1 MTSQQDAK
9 PADAIADN
17 WVERFLPIALQPY
30 ARLARLDRPIGSWLL
45 FLPCLW
51 GLMLSSPGARLAP
64 PLTTILLYG
73 LGALVMRGAGC
84 TYNDIVDRDIDR
96 QVARTAGRPLAA
108 GLVSVPQAVA
118 FLLLQCLIGLAI
130 LLQFNTLT
138 IELGLVSLALVAT
151 YPFMK
156 RITWWPQLWLGL
168 TFNWGV
174 LMGTATLLG
183 DIPPAAIWLYIA
195 GIFWT
200 LGYDTIYAH
209 QDRED
214 DALVGVKSS
223 ARWLGERTRPA
234 VALFYSAMLVS
245 LALAGFNP
253 QMGVLFWVG
262 LVIVAGHLA
271 RQVVLLDINN
281 PALCLTLFRRNRDTG
296 IIVAL
301 ALLLGWQG

>member
-17 WVERFLPIALQPY
+17 WVDRFLPLALQPY

-51 GLMLSSPGARLAP
+51 GLMLSAPDARLAP
-64 PLTTILLYG
+64 PLTTVLLYG

-84 TYNDIVDRDIDR
+84 TYNDIVDRNIDR

-108 GLVSVPQAVA
+108 GLVSVPQAVF
-118 FLLLQCLIGLAI
+118 FLLAQGLIGLLI

-138 IELGLVSLALVAT
+138 IELGIASLALVAS

-174 LMGTATLLG
+174 LMGAATLLNE
-183 DIPPAAIWLYIA
+183 IPPAAVWLYLA

-234 VALFYSAMLVS
+234 VAFFYASMLIS
-245 LALAGFNP
+245 LALAGLSH
-253 QMGVLFWVG
+253 QMGILFWIG
-262 LVIVAGHLA
+262 LVIVAGHLG
-271 RQVVLLDINN
+271 RQIILLDIHN
-281 PALCLTLFRRNRDTG
+281 PDICLALFRRNRDTG

>member
-1 MTSQQDAK
+1 MTSQQDVK

-17 WVERFLPIALQPY
+17 WVDRFLPAALQPY

-51 GLMLSSPGARLAP
+51 GLMLSAPDARLAP
-64 PLTTILLYG
+64 SLTTVLLYG
-73 LGALVMRGAGC
+73 VGALVMRGAGC
-84 TYNDIVDRDIDR
+84 TYNDIVDRNIDR

-108 GLVSVPQAVA
+108 GLISIPQAIA
-118 FLLLQCLIGLAI
+118 FLLAQCLIGLLI

-138 IELGLVSLALVAT
+138 IELGVASLLLVAS

-174 LMGTATLLG
+174 LMGAATLLN
-183 DIPPAAIWLYIA
+183 DIPAAAIWLYVA

-234 VALFYSAMLVS
+234 VAFFYSGMLVS
-245 LALAGFNP
+245 LGLAGISHE
-253 QMGVLFWVG
+253 MGILFWVG
-262 LVIVAGHLA
+262 LVITAGHLG
-271 RQVVLLDINN
+271 RQIILLDINN
-281 PALCLTLFRRNRDTG
+281 PEICLALFRRNRDTG